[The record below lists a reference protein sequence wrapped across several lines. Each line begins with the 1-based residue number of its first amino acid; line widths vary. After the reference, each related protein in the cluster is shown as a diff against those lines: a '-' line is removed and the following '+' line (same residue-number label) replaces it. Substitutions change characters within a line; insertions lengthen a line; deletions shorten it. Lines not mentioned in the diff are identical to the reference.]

1 MGYVVH
7 AYLII
12 LILFIMFDISWT
24 FHEMLDTLYININ
37 SLLSIIFRLILSKTL
52 INILTL
58 YRYMKDKL
66 KGYNC
71 LENIKSGIYLNNIRG
86 EIGRKEGD
94 QESN

>member
-1 MGYVVH
+1 
-7 AYLII
+7 
-12 LILFIMFDISWT
+12 
-24 FHEMLDTLYININ
+24 
-37 SLLSIIFRLILSKTL
+37 
-52 INILTL
+52 
-58 YRYMKDKL
+58 MKDKL